1 MEERKGEKMHIS
13 MNCNKQGFSETMA
26 RIVEECRPLLQDDN
40 ELKFRV
46 KMAAREMLA
55 NALEHGCSCEKEQVM
70 IVLTLKSSKIKL
82 KVISPGSGF
91 DWKNIILNYMPAL
104 ETEGRGLPM
113 IKIAADKITFNEK
126 GNIITAI
133 FKSQKGGK
141 EKS

>member
-1 MEERKGEKMHIS
+1 MTERVSGEIHIS
-13 MNCNKQGFSETMA
+13 MNCKKQGFSEAMA
-26 RIVEECRPLLQDDN
+26 RIVEECRPLFQDDN

-46 KMAAREMLA
+46 EMAAREMLA
-55 NALEHGCSCEKEQVM
+55 NALEHGCSCEEEQVM

-82 KVISPGSGF
+82 RVISPGSGF

-113 IKIAADKITFNEK
+113 IKIAADNITFNEK

-133 FKSQKGGK
+133 FKSQKGRN